1 MKISPPYISIS
12 VVIPALN
19 EDQEIEKCLQ
29 SLRNQSFSAFEI
41 IVVDNGS
48 TDDTVAVAH
57 RFGCRVVHEARRG
70 ISYARQR
77 GFDAAYGK
85 IIASTDADT
94 ITPPDWLFIIYK
106 SFAEDPECVGVY
118 GTIRLQD
125 KEKIRYGGLVE
136 HLFTL
141 FLRLNQR
148 LGRPHFCGPNF
159 AVRKDIFEKVLGFRK
174 DGLFYRKAED
184 LQLSLKLKEHGR
196 VRFIRELVVYTSPRK
211 LSGLKYLWSNA
222 QDYFAIAWGGQVR

>member
-1 MKISPPYISIS
+1 MKEGPYIS

-19 EDQEIEKCLQ
+19 EGAEIEKCLQ
-29 SLRNQSFSAFEI
+29 SLHNQSFSAFEI

-48 TDDTVAVAH
+48 TDDTIAIAR

-70 ISYARQR
+70 VSYARQR
-77 GFDAAYGK
+77 GFDVARGA

-94 ITPPDWLFIIYK
+94 IVPPHWLAVIYK
-106 SFAEDPECVGVY
+106 SFAEDPKCVGVY
-118 GTIRLQD
+118 GTVCLQD
-125 KEKIRYGGLVE
+125 KERIRYGGLIE
-136 HLFTL
+136 HLFNL

-174 DGLFYRKAED
+174 DGVFYQKAED
-184 LQLSLKLKEHGR
+184 LQLSLKLRQFGR
-196 VRFIRELVVYTSPRK
+196 VHFIKELMVYTSPRR
-211 LSGLKYLWSNA
+211 LSSLKYLWSNTK
-222 QDYFAIAWGGQVR
+222 DYFAIAWRGQFR